1 MSDNQRYIT
10 KRISEEIPLNLV
22 LFMWSRI
29 DVLKAT
35 TAGKLDYLQVFELK
49 EINEFAVLENQLV
62 IHRSEDPQYIKSYA
76 FTVRKPVTTKIYVI
90 DSGPYST
97 MMFAEEY

>member
-1 MSDNQRYIT
+1 MFDNQRYIT

-62 IHRSEDPQYIKSYA
+62 IHRSEDPSILRATPSPLGNQLLPRYMLSIQVLTA
-76 FTVRKPVTTKIYVI
+76 P
-90 DSGPYST
+90 
-97 MMFAEEY
+97 